1 MVVLVGIII
10 SCPDVVNVE
19 LLHAVVPVVAV
30 IVIAVSFLP
39 REALQLFI
47 VKLNFSRIWGGVSRR
62 DSIFIFIFGNAFK
75 VQMYFL
81 IRA

>member
-1 MVVLVGIII
+1 MVVRVGIII

-39 REALQLFI
+39 REALQL
-47 VKLNFSRIWGGVSRR
+47 
-62 DSIFIFIFGNAFK
+62 
-75 VQMYFL
+75 
-81 IRA
+81 

>member
-39 REALQLFI
+39 REALH
-47 VKLNFSRIWGGVSRR
+47 
-62 DSIFIFIFGNAFK
+62 SISATS
-75 VQMYFL
+75 
-81 IRA
+81 